1 MDIPTATSDFHEY
14 ELQWTEDEL
23 KFFINGNW
31 LGSYYNINNGW
42 QQWPYDQEFY
52 IILNLAIGSHFMS
65 CETENNLFPQRYEID
80 YVRVYQLQ
88 SIDDIELYGDLNLDN
103 NLDVVDIILMVD
115 YIVGNSNPSDQQFLI
130 ADMNQDGEINIFD
143 VIQLVEE
150 IL

>member
-1 MDIPTATSDFHEY
+1 
-14 ELQWTEDEL
+14 
-23 KFFINGNW
+23 
-31 LGSYYNINNGW
+31 
-42 QQWPYDQEFY
+42 
-52 IILNLAIGSHFMS
+52 MS

-130 ADMNQDGEINIFD
+130 ADMNQDGILNVLD
-143 VIQLVEE
+143 VVLLVN
-150 IL
+150 LVLAP